1 MISVWFFCSCIPRP
15 SWVLSAVFILES
27 LHPSLSLFSGPIL
40 WPLLI
45 FCSCLTIYLLPFSGI
60 WEPSLRGKGVMT
72 TLASSGYTGALQGS
86 GFPLFA
92 LCQGTFME
100 GEESPWNNKVICSA
114 LSGCWPGN
122 ILVILS
128 LGDLLYSRRNK
139 LNKKVKDINR
149 SRKAAEQLVRRIR
162 TRRGF
167 VTLVF
172 LQI

>member
-15 SWVLSAVFILES
+15 SLVLSAVFILES
-27 LHPSLSLFSGPIL
+27 LHPSLSLFLGPIL

-72 TLASSGYTGALQGS
+72 TLASSGYTGAFWDS
-86 GFPLFA
+86 GFPLLA

-100 GEESPWNNKVICSA
+100 GEESPWNNKAICST

-149 SRKAAEQLVRRIR
+149 SRKAAGELARR
-162 TRRGF
+162 TRSRHGF
-167 VTLVF
+167 MMFVF
-172 LQI
+172 L